1 MSEFTLIS
9 RDVEGT
15 GVTMDFNAE
24 YLPDVLEKFE
34 LFLKGVGYVFDG
46 NLVILD
52 SDDIECCNKESEGLG
67 YN

>member
-1 MSEFTLIS
+1 MSEFTLIN
-9 RDVEGT
+9 RDEDGN
-15 GVTMDFNAE
+15 GLTMDFNAE

-34 LFLKGVGYVFDG
+34 LFLKGIGFVFEG

-52 SDDIECCNKESEGLG
+52 EEVECCEKD